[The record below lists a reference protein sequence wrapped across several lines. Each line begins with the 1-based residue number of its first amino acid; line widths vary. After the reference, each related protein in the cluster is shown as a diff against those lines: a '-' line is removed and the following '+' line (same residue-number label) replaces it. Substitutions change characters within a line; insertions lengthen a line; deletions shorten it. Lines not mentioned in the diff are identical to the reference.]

1 MTFDLFPE
9 TADPHANIL
18 PYDGIVNDYGIIF
31 TPEEADVCLH
41 TLLRDIPWRHDQVRL
56 YGKTITTARQ
66 IAWYGEAGA
75 AYTYSGI
82 TREPLPWT
90 PFLRQLKE
98 QVEQHLQTV
107 SPTHF
112 NACLLNRYRHGGEG
126 IAWHS
131 DSEAE
136 LGANTVIASLSF
148 GATRKF
154 AFRHNKTRE
163 KREILLH
170 HGQLIVM
177 RGSTQHYWQHAVM
190 KSSRINEERISLT
203 FRTYVGRSSER
214 QNIADSNKNAS
225 HCHSC
230 TGENPEGEV

>member
-31 TPEEADVCLH
+31 TSEEADVCLH

-66 IAWYGEAGA
+66 IAWYGEVGA

-98 QVEQHLQTV
+98 RVEQHLQTV

-112 NACLLNRYRHGGEG
+112 NACLLNR
-126 IAWHS
+126 
-131 DSEAE
+131 
-136 LGANTVIASLSF
+136 
-148 GATRKF
+148 
-154 AFRHNKTRE
+154 
-163 KREILLH
+163 
-170 HGQLIVM
+170 
-177 RGSTQHYWQHAVM
+177 
-190 KSSRINEERISLT
+190 
-203 FRTYVGRSSER
+203 
-214 QNIADSNKNAS
+214 
-225 HCHSC
+225 
-230 TGENPEGEV
+230 